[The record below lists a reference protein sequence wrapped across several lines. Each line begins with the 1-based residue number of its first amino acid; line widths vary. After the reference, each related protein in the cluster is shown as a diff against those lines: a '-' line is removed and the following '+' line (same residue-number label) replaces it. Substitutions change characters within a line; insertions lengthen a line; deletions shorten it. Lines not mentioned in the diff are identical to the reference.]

1 MDPKW
6 IQNGLTFLRKKVIQF
21 RRQTCIQHDA
31 EWTLLNPFFAQK
43 MHPFWIQNGSKMDS
57 LSGSILA
64 PWLGTMV
71 RAEAS
76 EKTTKKYSAI
86 RMAHSEFKKF
96 ALEFCK
102 FLKKRTLQSKMG
114 STVYWG
120 SAPDPA
126 GGPPRTPVYCFLPCH
141 DHWLPLAPH
150 RFR

>member
-126 GGPPRTPVYCFLPCH
+126 GGSPRTPKRSVGVIKG
-141 DHWLPLAPH
+141 H
-150 RFR
+150 RLLISRYRFS